1 MVVKTDKWII
11 WTLVLIV
18 SLVRSFGNILFEIAS
33 NHIGKIS
40 WKNLLDLR
48 WDIQILFTPTVFI
61 ALFLM
66 FLGRFTSIIPTSYM
80 GITQLITS
88 ITILTLIF
96 TVILDTVFLKP
107 KYPLNVWIGIL
118 TCLIAVCLM
127 TYNIKI

>member
-1 MVVKTDKWII
+1 MVKTDKWII

-18 SLVRSFGNILFEIAS
+18 SLVGSFGNILFKIAS

-118 TCLIAVCLM
+118 TGLIAVYLM